1 MTKKTRNEALV
12 FFTVFNPKN
21 DYDLNVI
28 NTLGVAKQLDRLGIS
43 YVRYL
48 TRALQ
53 GNTVALVINANDF
66 KKIEHILEIHKQN
79 DVLFIA
85 PDRTASIITM
95 DNNKNKEIGTLTR
108 VEYDEAQAD
117 KDTFFINT
125 YNKNFY
131 VIK

>member
-66 KKIEHILEIHKQN
+66 KKIEHILELHKQN

-108 VEYDEAQAD
+108 VEYDEAQAA